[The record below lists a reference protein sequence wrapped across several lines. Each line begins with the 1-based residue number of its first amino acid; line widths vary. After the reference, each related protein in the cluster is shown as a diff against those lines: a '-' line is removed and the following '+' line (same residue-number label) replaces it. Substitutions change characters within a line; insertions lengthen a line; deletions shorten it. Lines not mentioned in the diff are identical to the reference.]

1 MERDYRRPYSYK
13 FYSGYEVPFRRYSS
27 SSTTFSERAFSVK
40 TGSSNWCSNRRD
52 ARAGSFEGYSN
63 KFVSSVFTVPRR
75 FTLNL
80 KVRNLTLLDLRLY
93 YRYDKP
99 LFSAEYFLSFH
110 FYHSLNYNIFLLVA
124 IQQGIGE
131 EETFYDDKSVP
142 GAKDFG
148 GGTLGHLD
156 RFTSR

>member
-110 FYHSLNYNIFLLVA
+110 FYHSLNYNIFSSCSHSTRNWWRRDLLRW
-124 IQQGIGE
+124 QECTRCQRFWRRDIG
-131 EETFYDDKSVP
+131 P
-142 GAKDFG
+142 
-148 GGTLGHLD
+148 
-156 RFTSR
+156 SR